1 MNQRVRNDSESWPLI
16 FDITGSNLCTH
27 FEVIGLETVDLGAGI
42 TIGQ

>member
-1 MNQRVRNDSESWPLI
+1 MNQRVWPLI

-27 FEVIGLETVDLGAGI
+27 FEVIDLETVDLGAGI